1 MMTEQLTEHSDEI
14 ILEPGAWQRDELDE
28 LAQSIRGVAPEFT
41 VRFAVPREQH
51 GSAVTWWELVYIWLP
66 WTAAAAGG
74 AVGPVIAKKI
84 VDAAIEWA
92 HTRFASKPNKRP
104 KYVAIYGPDGKVIQS
119 VLIKDETAAPEDRTA
134 TDAAH
139 PPRQRPPVREEAQ

>member
-1 MMTEQLTEHSDEI
+1 MNWPNLYEASRPNLLCGLRSRASSMGRPL
-14 ILEPGAWQRDELDE
+14 
-28 LAQSIRGVAPEFT
+28 
-41 VRFAVPREQH
+41 H
-51 GSAVTWWELVYIWLP
+51 GELVYIWLP